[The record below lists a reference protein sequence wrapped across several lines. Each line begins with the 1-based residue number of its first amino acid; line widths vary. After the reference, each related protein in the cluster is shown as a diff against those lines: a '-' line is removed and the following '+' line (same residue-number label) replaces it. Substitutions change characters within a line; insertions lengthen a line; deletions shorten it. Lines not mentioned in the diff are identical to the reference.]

1 MEAPAPQPSDQAAG
15 AGTAAPSTEGPAAPP
30 MPAAV
35 ATAGAISCQSRNN
48 DRHGPKPLS
57 VRGVPKKC
65 HDTIQIVQED
75 FIVTTLKQE
84 RQRASDVV
92 EETDRDLNYLRSL
105 LTLVSFLHKFL
116 VSNYEARLV
125 QVAYEDTK
133 PDEDWINEHK

>member
-1 MEAPAPQPSDQAAG
+1 MI
-15 AGTAAPSTEGPAAPP
+15 T
-30 MPAAV
+30 
-35 ATAGAISCQSRNN
+35 
-48 DRHGPKPLS
+48 DRQGPKPII
-57 VRGVPKKC
+57 VRTVPKKC

-75 FIVTTLKQE
+75 FIVTTLKLE

-133 PDEDWINEHK
+133 PDED